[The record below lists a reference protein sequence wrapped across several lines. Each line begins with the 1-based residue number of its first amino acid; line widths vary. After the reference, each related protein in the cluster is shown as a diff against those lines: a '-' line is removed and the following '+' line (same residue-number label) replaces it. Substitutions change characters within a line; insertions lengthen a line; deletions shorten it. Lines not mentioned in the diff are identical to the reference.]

1 VIIRRV
7 AEFPIFPVVTG
18 NFADFAKEPPF
29 GRENGEPNQIVATKF
44 P

>member
-18 NFADFAKEPPF
+18 NFADFATELPF
-29 GRENGEPNQIVATKF
+29 GLENRKPDQAFAGKF